1 MIMYFAKGFLLL
13 QMLLLFLLPQFVISQ
28 DTITISKPIRDNG
41 SVLVSNEE
49 TFALGFFSPGK
60 STYRYVGIWYYNAP
74 DNPVVWVANRDRP
87 INDRSG
93 VLSIDVLG
101 NLVLHVKDRNTPI
114 WSTTTN
120 IVSKSRNNETHAQL
134 WDSGN
139 LVLFHNET
147 SKVLWQSFDYP
158 TDTMLPYM
166 KLGLDRTTGLNRI
179 LTSWKSKDDPGTGNC
194 SYKLVTNG
202 SSPELFSYRGNARW
216 WRSGHWNGQGWSG
229 VPALASPNLLYNFSM
244 VNNQNE
250 TTTSWI
256 VLQPSLFSRLV
267 VNESGSIERFIAR
280 ERDSQKWVS
289 VGSVPSNLC
298 DNYGKCGAY
307 GKCELQNGTEFECTC
322 LPGFRPNS
330 QNEWTARNASGGCVR
345 KRGEASVCKRGEGFA
360 KVENVKLPD
369 SSVARLDSNMS
380 LMECKQQCLDN
391 CSCTAYGSV
400 KEEAGCMRWYGS
412 LMDTRVLTG
421 GQNLYVRV
429 DALELGTL

>member
-1 MIMYFAKGFLLL
+1 
-13 QMLLLFLLPQFVISQ
+13 
-28 DTITISKPIRDNG
+28 
-41 SVLVSNEE
+41 
-49 TFALGFFSPGK
+49 
-60 STYRYVGIWYYNAP
+60 
-74 DNPVVWVANRDRP
+74 
-87 INDRSG
+87 
-93 VLSIDVLG
+93 
-101 NLVLHVKDRNTPI
+101 
-114 WSTTTN
+114 
-120 IVSKSRNNETHAQL
+120 
-134 WDSGN
+134 
-139 LVLFHNET
+139 
-147 SKVLWQSFDYP
+147 
-158 TDTMLPYM
+158 MLPYM

-179 LTSWKSKDDPGTGNC
+179 LTSWKSKDDPGTRNC

-216 WRSGHWNGQGWSG
+216 WRFGHWNGQGWSG
-229 VPALASPNLLYNFSM
+229 VPALASPNLLYNFSI

-250 TTTSWI
+250 TTTSRI

-267 VNESGSIERFIAR
+267 VNESGLVERFIAR
-280 ERDSQKWVS
+280 ERDSQQWFS

-322 LPGFRPNS
+322 LPWFRPNS

-345 KRGEASVCKRGEGFA
+345 KRGEASVCKRGEGLA

-380 LMECKQQCLDN
+380 LIECEQQCLDN
-391 CSCTAYGSV
+391 CNSTAYGSV
-400 KEEAGCMRWYGS
+400 KEEAGCMRWSGS

-429 DALELGTL
+429 DALELGTQQFS